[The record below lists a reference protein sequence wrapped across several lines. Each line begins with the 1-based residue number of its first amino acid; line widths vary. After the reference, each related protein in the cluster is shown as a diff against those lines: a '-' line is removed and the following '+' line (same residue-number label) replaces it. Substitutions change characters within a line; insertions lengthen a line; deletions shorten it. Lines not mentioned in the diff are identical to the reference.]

1 MAKSEARC
9 TWTEVYPYVIV
20 LMFCGECKL
29 NKLYGNKIFDKY
41 RKLHLINKMEYQ
53 SENGVSLFVFE
64 QQDAIITLQDL
75 KKPTSSVFTDDIWYS
90 LLISRKLWY
99 QVIKQTVWL
108 PDMISIYAAL
118 KIELGLFTKELETH
132 YFFCTC
138 FHICDV
144 WCVKW
149 GHTTVCKSS
158 WNC

>member
-29 NKLYGNKIFDKY
+29 NKLNGNKIFDKY

-64 QQDAIITLQDL
+64 QQDAIITLQVL
-75 KKPTSSVFTDDIWYS
+75 KITSSVFTEDIWYS

-108 PDMISIYAAL
+108 PDMISINAAL
-118 KIELGLFTKELETH
+118 KIQLGLFTKELETH
-132 YFFCTC
+132 YFFVHV
-138 FHICDV
+138 FIFVMYDA
-144 WCVKW
+144 
-149 GHTTVCKSS
+149 
-158 WNC
+158 

>member
-20 LMFCGECKL
+20 LMFFGECKL
-29 NKLYGNKIFDKY
+29 NKLNGNKIFDKY

-64 QQDAIITLQDL
+64 QQDAIITLQVL
-75 KKPTSSVFTDDIWYS
+75 KITSSVFTEDIWYS

-108 PDMISIYAAL
+108 PDMISINAAL
-118 KIELGLFTKELETH
+118 KIQLGLFTKELETH
-132 YFFCTC
+132 YFFVHV
-138 FHICDV
+138 FIFVMYDA
-144 WCVKW
+144 
-149 GHTTVCKSS
+149 
-158 WNC
+158 

>member
-29 NKLYGNKIFDKY
+29 NKLNGNKIFDKY

-64 QQDAIITLQDL
+64 QQDAIITLQVL
-75 KKPTSSVFTDDIWYS
+75 KITSSVFTEDIWYS

-108 PDMISIYAAL
+108 PDMISINAAL

-132 YFFCTC
+132 YFFVHV
-138 FHICDV
+138 FIFVMYDA
-144 WCVKW
+144 
-149 GHTTVCKSS
+149 
-158 WNC
+158 